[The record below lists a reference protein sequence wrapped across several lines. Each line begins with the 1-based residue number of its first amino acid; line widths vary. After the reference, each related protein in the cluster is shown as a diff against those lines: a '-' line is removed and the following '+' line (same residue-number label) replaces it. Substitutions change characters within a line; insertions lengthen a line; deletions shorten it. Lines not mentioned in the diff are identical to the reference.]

1 MSAVF
6 VHGVPDTERVWKA
19 IVSRLKREDVVTL
32 SLPGFGCPTPE
43 GFTATKD
50 AYADWLMSKL
60 ISLPQP
66 LDLVGHD
73 WGALLVIRAAS
84 LRPDLVKSW
93 SAGGAPLDREYQW
106 HQTARLWQTPEV
118 GEQVMNAMTPPTIQG
133 ALQAAAVPAKDAA
146 EAADHVDDL
155 MKQCILKLYRSAL
168 NVGAEWEDG
177 LARIPPGGLVLWGE
191 DDPYA
196 AASFGARLAERT
208 GARFR
213 SFAGCGH
220 WWQLQRPDEIAAELR
235 SLWGR

>member
-19 IVSRLKREDVVTL
+19 VASRLRREDVVTL
-32 SLPGFGCPTPE
+32 SLPGFGCPVPE
-43 GFTATKD
+43 GFAATKD
-50 AYADWLMSKL
+50 AYAEWLLGKL
-60 ISLPQP
+60 VSLPQP

-84 LRPDLVKSW
+84 LRPDLVQSW
-93 SAGGAPLDREYQW
+93 AAGGAPLDREYQW

-118 GEQVMNAMTPPTIQG
+118 GEQVMKAMTPEAIQG
-133 ALQAAAVPAKDAA
+133 ALQAAAMPAKDAA
-146 EAADHVDDL
+146 EAAAYVDDL
-155 MKQCILKLYRSAL
+155 MKQCILKLYRSAV
-168 NVGAEWEDG
+168 NVGGEWEDG

-196 AASFGARLAERT
+196 APSFGARLAERT
-208 GARFR
+208 GSRYR

-220 WWQLQRPDEIAAELR
+220 WWQLQRPDEVADELR
-235 SLWGR
+235 DLWSR